1 MSVLNEDEDDIEDED
16 EDTIVVVVRMVLD
29 GVTTDRRVVEVGPN
43 TGEEMVVMGV
53 VTTSENASLLHQI
66 DVRPS
71 L

>member
-1 MSVLNEDEDDIEDED
+1 MSVLNEDEDDIDED
-16 EDTIVVVVRMVLD
+16 DTIVVVVVRMVLD
-29 GVTTDRRVVEVGPN
+29 DATTDRRVVEVGPN